1 MLREIQFQVTSKNEA
16 RKTPNVTGAKKI
28 CEIVIVEGD
37 TEHNFLITKMLRKV
51 QFHVTRNNETSKTPN
66 VTVAKKIS
74 EIVIVKGYT
83 KYNFL
88 TTKMLRDPISC
99 HKKE

>member
-1 MLREIQFQVTSKNEA
+1 MKLLL
-16 RKTPNVTGAKKI
+16 KKI
-28 CEIVIVEGD
+28 CEVVIVEGD
-37 TEHNFLITKMLRKV
+37 TKHNFLITKMLRKV